1 MYLNGKLAVRGNSDD
16 LKGEVYIMASPEGGN
31 PPVNGQVARIEIE
44 NTDVFEEYRE
54 EEYRDTDEKK
64 KRVKRKKKRDRRK
77 KKRDRRKKKRVRRKK
92 KNVRRKKKRQETE
105 GQEEAEESIGIRTYK
120 EMSHYIILSFILVTD
135 TNLEESVLLPPSE
148 SSGSCRQSSSDLRV
162 RQPSNELGIHND
174 GLHYILYFDT
184 DHNMSQWY

>member
-54 EEYRDTDEKK
+54 EEYSDTDEKK

-77 KKRDRRKKKRVRRKK
+77 KKRDRRKKKRQK
-92 KNVRRKKKRQETE
+92 TE
-105 GQEEAEESIGIRTYK
+105 GQEEAEESIGIRTYE

>member
-77 KKRDRRKKKRVRRKK
+77 KKR
-92 KNVRRKKKRQETE
+92 VRRKKKRQKTE

>member
-77 KKRDRRKKKRVRRKK
+77 KKRVRRKK
-92 KNVRRKKKRQETE
+92 KNVRRKKKRQKTE
-105 GQEEAEESIGIRTYK
+105 GQEEAEESIGIRT
-120 EMSHYIILSFILVTD
+120 
-135 TNLEESVLLPPSE
+135 
-148 SSGSCRQSSSDLRV
+148 
-162 RQPSNELGIHND
+162 
-174 GLHYILYFDT
+174 
-184 DHNMSQWY
+184 

>member
-1 MYLNGKLAVRGNSDD
+1 MHLNGKLAVKGNSDD

-54 EEYRDTDEKK
+54 EEYRDTD
-64 KRVKRKKKRDRRK
+64 V
-77 KKRDRRKKKRVRRKK
+77 RRKKKRVRRKK
-92 KNVRRKKKRQETE
+92 KNVRRKKKRQKTE

-162 RQPSNELGIHND
+162 RQPSN
-174 GLHYILYFDT
+174 
-184 DHNMSQWY
+184 

>member
-1 MYLNGKLAVRGNSDD
+1 MHLNGKLAVKGNSDD

-54 EEYRDTDEKK
+54 EEYRDTDVRRKK
-64 KRVKRKKKRDRRK
+64 KRVRRK

-92 KNVRRKKKRQETE
+92 KRQKTE

-162 RQPSNELGIHND
+162 RQPSNELTIHND
-174 GLHYILYFDT
+174 GLHYISYF
-184 DHNMSQWY
+184 

>member
-1 MYLNGKLAVRGNSDD
+1 MHLNGKLAVKGNSDD

-54 EEYRDTDEKK
+54 EEYSDTDEKK

-92 KNVRRKKKRQETE
+92 KRDRRKKKRVRRKKKNVRRKKKRQKTE

-162 RQPSNELGIHND
+162 RQPSN
-174 GLHYILYFDT
+174 
-184 DHNMSQWY
+184 

>member
-54 EEYRDTDEKK
+54 EEYRDTDDRRKK
-64 KRVKRKKKRDRRK
+64 KRVRRK

-92 KNVRRKKKRQETE
+92 KNVRRKKKRQKTE
-105 GQEEAEESIGIRTYK
+105 GQEEAEESIGIRTYE

-162 RQPSNELGIHND
+162 RQPSNEPGIHND

>member
-54 EEYRDTDEKK
+54 EEYRDTD
-64 KRVKRKKKRDRRK
+64 VRRK

-92 KNVRRKKKRQETE
+92 KRQKTE
-105 GQEEAEESIGIRTYK
+105 GQEEAEESIGIRT
-120 EMSHYIILSFILVTD
+120 
-135 TNLEESVLLPPSE
+135 
-148 SSGSCRQSSSDLRV
+148 
-162 RQPSNELGIHND
+162 
-174 GLHYILYFDT
+174 
-184 DHNMSQWY
+184 

>member
-1 MYLNGKLAVRGNSDD
+1 MHLNGKLAVRGNSDD

-54 EEYRDTDEKK
+54 EEYRDTD
-64 KRVKRKKKRDRRK
+64 
-77 KKRDRRKKKRVRRKK
+77 DRRKKKRVRRKK
-92 KNVRRKKKRQETE
+92 KNVRRKKKRQKTE

-184 DHNMSQWY
+184 DHTMSQWY

>member
-54 EEYRDTDEKK
+54 EEYRDTD
-64 KRVKRKKKRDRRK
+64 
-77 KKRDRRKKKRVRRKK
+77 DRRKKKRVRRKK
-92 KNVRRKKKRQETE
+92 KNVRRKKKRQKTE

>member
-54 EEYRDTDEKK
+54 EEYSDTDEKK

-77 KKRDRRKKKRVRRKK
+77 KKRDRRKKKRQK
-92 KNVRRKKKRQETE
+92 TE

-174 GLHYILYFDT
+174 GLHYISYF
-184 DHNMSQWY
+184 

>member
-1 MYLNGKLAVRGNSDD
+1 MHLNGKLAVKGNSDD

-44 NTDVFEEYRE
+44 NTNVFEEYRE
-54 EEYRDTDEKK
+54 EEYRDTDDRRKK
-64 KRVKRKKKRDRRK
+64 KRVRRK

-92 KNVRRKKKRQETE
+92 KRQKTE
-105 GQEEAEESIGIRTYK
+105 GQEEAEESIGNRTYK

-162 RQPSNELGIHND
+162 RQPSNELTIHND
-174 GLHYILYFDT
+174 GLHYISYF
-184 DHNMSQWY
+184 

>member
-1 MYLNGKLAVRGNSDD
+1 MYLNGKLAVKGNSDD
-16 LKGEVYIMASPEGGN
+16 LKGEVYIMASPEGGK
-31 PPVNGQVARIEIE
+31 PPVNGQVLSVQIE

-54 EEYRDTDEKK
+54 EEYRDTDVRRKK
-64 KRVKRKKKRDRRK
+64 KRVRRK
-77 KKRDRRKKKRVRRKK
+77 KKRDRRKKKRQK
-92 KNVRRKKKRQETE
+92 TE

>member
-54 EEYRDTDEKK
+54 EEYRDTD
-64 KRVKRKKKRDRRK
+64 
-77 KKRDRRKKKRVRRKK
+77 DRRKKKRVRRKK
-92 KNVRRKKKRQETE
+92 KRQKTE

>member
-54 EEYRDTDEKK
+54 EEYRDTD
-64 KRVKRKKKRDRRK
+64 DS
-77 KKRDRRKKKRVRRKK
+77 RKKKRVRRKK
-92 KNVRRKKKRQETE
+92 KRQKTE
-105 GQEEAEESIGIRTYK
+105 GQEEAEESIGIKTYK

-135 TNLEESVLLPPSE
+135 TNLEESVLLLPSE

>member
-31 PPVNGQVARIEIE
+31 PPVNGQVLSVKIE

-54 EEYRDTDEKK
+54 EEYRDTDVRRKK
-64 KRVKRKKKRDRRK
+64 KRVRRK

-92 KNVRRKKKRQETE
+92 KRQKTE
-105 GQEEAEESIGIRTYK
+105 GQEEAEESIGIKTYK

-162 RQPSNELGIHND
+162 RQPSNELTIHND
-174 GLHYILYFDT
+174 GLHYISCF
-184 DHNMSQWY
+184 

>member
-1 MYLNGKLAVRGNSDD
+1 MHLNGKLAVRGNSDD

-54 EEYRDTDEKK
+54 EEYRDTD
-64 KRVKRKKKRDRRK
+64 V
-77 KKRDRRKKKRVRRKK
+77 RRKKKRVRS
-92 KNVRRKKKRQETE
+92 KKKRQKTE

>member
-77 KKRDRRKKKRVRRKK
+77 KKR
-92 KNVRRKKKRQETE
+92 VRRKKKRQKTE
-105 GQEEAEESIGIRTYK
+105 GQEEAEESIGIKTYK

>member
-1 MYLNGKLAVRGNSDD
+1 MHLNGKLAVKGNSDD

-54 EEYRDTDEKK
+54 EEYRDTD
-64 KRVKRKKKRDRRK
+64 
-77 KKRDRRKKKRVRRKK
+77 DRRKKKRVRRKK
-92 KNVRRKKKRQETE
+92 KRQKTE

>member
-1 MYLNGKLAVRGNSDD
+1 MHLNGKLAVKGNSDD

-77 KKRDRRKKKRVRRKK
+77 KKRDRRKKKRQK
-92 KNVRRKKKRQETE
+92 TE

>member
-1 MYLNGKLAVRGNSDD
+1 MHLNGKLAVKGNSDD

-54 EEYRDTDEKK
+54 EEYRDTD
-64 KRVKRKKKRDRRK
+64 
-77 KKRDRRKKKRVRRKK
+77 DRRKKKRVRRKK
-92 KNVRRKKKRQETE
+92 KNVRRKKKRQKTE